1 MTSASR
7 ISWWLIIGEL
17 LCLGIGSLLGAFF
30 MFSILPVSTAILV
43 GIATLAT
50 FPLVRHRLDARAH
63 FRWVAFTW
71 IGLSVFFL
79 CLILWLG
86 RAPFEWLLDWS

>member
-1 MTSASR
+1 
-7 ISWWLIIGEL
+7 
-17 LCLGIGSLLGAFF
+17 
-30 MFSILPVSTAILV
+30 MFSILPISTAVFV
-43 GIATLAT
+43 GIVTLAT
-50 FPLVRHRLDARAH
+50 FPLVRHRLSAGAH

-71 IGLSVFFL
+71 ISLSVVFI